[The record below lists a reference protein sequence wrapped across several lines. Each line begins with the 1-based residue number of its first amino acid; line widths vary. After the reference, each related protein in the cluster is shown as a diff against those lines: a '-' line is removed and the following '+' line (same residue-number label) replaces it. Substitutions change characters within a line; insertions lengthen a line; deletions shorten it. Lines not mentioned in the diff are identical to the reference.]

1 MIEGP
6 YRVNANRRE
15 EPPFK
20 RSSLSRNARRAWVRL
35 RRLTTGPRVVFQCL
49 RCRYYFRK
57 LTHVSFDHEDPYT
70 ASHKCPRCRADL
82 APERVMIY
90 IAVGRKSYIVP
101 ARALYKVAPLGV
113 AVRNVL
119 LV

>member
-1 MIEGP
+1 
-6 YRVNANRRE
+6 
-15 EPPFK
+15 
-20 RSSLSRNARRAWVRL
+20 
-35 RRLTTGPRVVFQCL
+35 
-49 RCRYYFRK
+49 
-57 LTHVSFDHEDPYT
+57 
-70 ASHKCPRCRADL
+70 
-82 APERVMIY
+82 MIY